1 MVPVNVLIY
10 PFFFGDCKV
19 LICVKLGQYVA
30 NLLLAQLKFV
40 PSFLAESAQ
49 LISSDLTITIEIH
62 QIKISEHI
70 LGICSSLG
78 AKIGVVLFIWIIS
91 HVPGKE
97 FLPSDLSVLI
107 GVELTNKL
115 LQLLFI
121 NIFSHRLVT
130 YAQLVDVYF
139 SITIDIVLVEP
150 DENLFPPSVS
160 LGFC

>member
-78 AKIGVVLFIWIIS
+78 TTIGVVLFIWIIS
-91 HVPGKE
+91 HVPSKE

-107 GVELTNKL
+107 GVELENKL
-115 LQLLFI
+115 L
-121 NIFSHRLVT
+121 
-130 YAQLVDVYF
+130 
-139 SITIDIVLVEP
+139 
-150 DENLFPPSVS
+150 
-160 LGFC
+160 